1 MLILQAPPT
10 ASTRCRQLKF
20 PLAHKFCLAH
30 LQLFSPTPKPG
41 IFPQYCCLFLLEG
54 DRDELEAFPTSFP
67 SLLSLLQVPPSRIF
81 PQGCFS
87 ATFCHCCSPRQ
98 GSCRSQALLPAW
110 VSSAPHS
117 GLLLHQKR
125 ALPTDNGIYGVL
137 VKFGLRETG
146 IKAAPKQPKA
156 GKIRRGATAIPALPQ
171 GWCF

>member
-54 DRDELEAFPTSFP
+54 DREELEASP
-67 SLLSLLQVPPSRIF
+67 PPSPHSSASCRYQPPRTF
-81 PQGCFS
+81 PQGWFF

-117 GLLLHQKR
+117 GLFLYQKR

-137 VKFGLRETG
+137 VKSGL
-146 IKAAPKQPKA
+146 
-156 GKIRRGATAIPALPQ
+156 
-171 GWCF
+171 